1 MKHWENMVKFLTRII
16 NPFKLKKMKKYIFI
30 ILVSCF
36 TFAQQTPAPKQTKSL
51 LIGGGI
57 AHLGNGTVISNSI
70 ISIKDGKIAMIA
82 DGTNFKPGKHDIY
95 IDATNKHI
103 YPGFIAANATLGLV
117 EIDAVRAT
125 DDESEIGQMNP
136 HIRSA
141 IAYNAESGLVEAAR
155 PSGILVAQVAP
166 RGGTISGTSSVVQ
179 LDAWNWED
187 ALVKENDGVH
197 LNWPSSFRRSGWWA
211 EPGGIEAN
219 KDYDKQVTEIQ
230 DFFTNAK
237 GYSTSNASIKDI
249 PYEAMKGLETGEK
262 QLFVHVN
269 GEKEIVDAILFK
281 KKNNINKMTIVGGY
295 YAYKNIPLLK
305 ENNVSVLLRR
315 VHDLPLLEDEDVNL
329 PYKNAKL
336 LADAGILIGLQ
347 NEGDMERMQIR
358 NLPFYAGT
366 CVAWGMDKEQAL
378 QLVTSNTAKILGID
392 ANYGT
397 LETGKS
403 ATLFISNGDALDM
416 RTNKVT
422 HAFIDGRLISLES
435 HHSELYERYK
445 GKFEQQKK

>member
-1 MKHWENMVKFLTRII
+1 S
-16 NPFKLKKMKKYIFI
+16 
-30 ILVSCF
+30 ILI
-36 TFAQQTPAPKQTKSL
+36 TGAT
-51 LIGGGI
+51 
-57 AHLGNGTVISNSI
+57 AHIGNGKVIENSL
-70 ISIKDGKIAMIA
+70 ISIKEGKIAMI
-82 DGTNFKPGKHDIY
+82 TNGKDIKPEKHDIY

-117 EIDAVRAT
+117 EIDAVKAT

-155 PSGILVAQVAP
+155 PSGVLVAQVAP
-166 RGGTISGTSSVVQ
+166 RGGRISGTSSVMQ

-197 LNWPSSFRRSGWWA
+197 LNWPSSFKRSGWWA

-219 KDYDKQVTEIQ
+219 KDYDKQVTEVQ

-237 GYSTSNASIKDI
+237 AYLTANVALRDI

-262 QLFVHVN
+262 QLFVHVE

-281 KKNNINKMTIVGGY
+281 KKNNISKMTLVGGY
-295 YAYKNIPLLK
+295 YAFKNIPLLK
-305 ENNVSVLLRR
+305 ENNVSILLRR

-329 PYKNAKL
+329 PYKNAKT
-336 LADAGILIGLQ
+336 LADSGILVGLQ

-403 ATLFISNGDALDM
+403 ATLFISDGDALDM
-416 RTNKVT
+416 RTNKVSD
-422 HAFIDGRLISLES
+422 AFIDGRKISLDS
-435 HHSELYERYK
+435 HHIELYNRYK
-445 GKFEQQKK
+445 DKFESQSKE